1 MNPLREVAGQGQ
13 SIWLDA
19 ISRELIA
26 SGRLK
31 RLIEEDGLRGVTSN
45 PTIFDQAISRS
56 GDYDAALRALLRD
69 GFRRDAQVLYETLAV
84 EDIRAAAD
92 LFRPVFH
99 ASEGGDGFVS
109 IEVSP
114 HLARDAD
121 ASIAE
126 AHRLWRAV
134 DRPNAMI
141 KIPATQAGVRAI
153 EALIADG
160 INVNATLMFSLRH
173 YEDVARAYLR
183 GLERNAKPQRVA
195 SVASFFVSRVDA
207 AVDPLLERRGTAE
220 AMALRGRIAIANA
233 KLAYLRFREIFHGDA
248 FAALRL
254 RGARVQRPLWGSTG
268 TKNRAY
274 SDVLYVEE
282 LIGPETVNTVP
293 LATLDAFR
301 DHGRVR
307 PSLLEATEQARED
320 IARLAALGIDLTAI
334 TGKLQEDGVAA
345 FAASF
350 DNLLAALR
358 TKCEKLRAGS
368 EV

>member
-1 MNPLREVAGQGQ
+1 VDPLRELHGHGQ

-19 ISRELIA
+19 ISRELID
-26 SGRLK
+26 SGKLK
-31 RLIEEDGLRGVTSN
+31 QLIEEDGLSGLTSN

-56 GDYDAALRALLRD
+56 GAYDAALRALLQDRLP
-69 GFRRDAQVLYETLAV
+69 RDAQALYETLAV
-84 EDIRAAAD
+84 QDIRAAAD
-92 LFRPVFH
+92 LLQPVFD
-99 ASEGGDGFVS
+99 ASNGGDGFVS

-114 HLARDAD
+114 HLARDSD
-121 ASIAE
+121 ASIVE
-126 AHRLWRAV
+126 ARRLWRTV

-141 KIPATQAGVRAI
+141 KIPATRAGIPAI
-153 EALIADG
+153 ETLIAEG
-160 INVNATLMFSLRH
+160 INVNATLMFSLDH

-195 SVASFFVSRVDA
+195 SVASFFVSRVDT
-207 AVDPLLERRGTAE
+207 AVDPLLERRGTAD
-220 AMALRGRIAIANA
+220 AMALRGRIAVANA

-248 FAALRL
+248 FAALRS

-268 TKNRAY
+268 TKNKTY

-293 LATLDAFR
+293 MATLDAFR

-307 PSLLEATEQARED
+307 ASLQEGREQARED
-320 IARLAALGIDLTAI
+320 IGRLAGLSIDLAAI
-334 TGKLQEDGVAA
+334 AEKLQEGGVAA

-358 TKCEKLRAGS
+358 AKCEKLRAGG